1 VVATTYT
8 LTPEQERGL
17 IRHAAALR
25 TTLPEALDILLTAP
39 PAPNRRLWTPE
50 ELQLLRNPANRPKD
64 IARTT
69 GRTVT
74 AVSNRRSQL
83 AREENIPELL
93 RTPPAAPARKVPTPH
108 V

>member
-1 VVATTYT
+1 MVTAAATYT

-25 TTLPEALDILLTAP
+25 TTLPEALDVLLTSP

-50 ELQLLRNPANRPKD
+50 ELTLLRNPANRPKD
-64 IARTT
+64 IARRT
-69 GRTVT
+69 GRTIT

-83 AREENIPELL
+83 ARDENLPDLQ
-93 RTPPAAPARKVPTPH
+93 RTAPPRKDSTTH

>member
-1 VVATTYT
+1 MVIT

-25 TTLPEALDILLTAP
+25 TTLPEALNILLTAEP
-39 PAPNRRLWTPE
+39 QANRRIWTPE
-50 ELQLLRNPANRPKD
+50 ELAYLRDPRNRPKD
-64 IARTT
+64 IARKT

-83 AREENIPELL
+83 ARDENRPEL
-93 RTPPAAPARKVPTPH
+93 RRKGPRPPPNPPRNEP
-108 V
+108 